1 MARGKKKETVLTQEE
16 KLQQALVPVNEQPYK
31 VPENWRWVLLSEVVD
46 LFNGDRGANYPS
58 KKDYVLSGI
67 PFINAGAI
75 QEGKLNPSEYN
86 YITQSKYKAL
96 RAGKVQKGDILY
108 CLRGSLGKTA
118 IVDFEN
124 QGAISSSLCIL
135 RIKYGVLLKYL
146 YYLLNSN
153 VVEHQQNSAENG
165 SAQPNL
171 SAASV
176 LNYKLPLPPIPE
188 QQRIV
193 DRIESLFEKLDEA
206 KEKAQAVVDGFEDR
220 KAAIL
225 HKAFAGELTERW
237 RVTNGIDASSWQH
250 LRIADFAKVKG
261 GKRLPKGCALTIEKT
276 NHPYLRIADFGDDT
290 IDLSDI
296 HYITDDIYEQ
306 ISRYIIE
313 AGDVYISIVG
323 TIGKC
328 GTVPEELNGANL
340 TENAARIIT
349 KRTLP
354 RFLVGFLSSPVAQED
369 IKGRI
374 RSATLGKLSLTNIN
388 SIIVPIPTKEEQKEI
403 VWVLDKL
410 LKSEYEAKESAEQV
424 ITQIDTM
431 KKSILAR
438 AFRGELGTNDPS
450 DESAEELL
458 KRIL

>member
-193 DRIESLFEKLDEA
+193 DRIESLF
-206 KEKAQAVVDGFEDR
+206 
-220 KAAIL
+220 
-225 HKAFAGELTERW
+225 
-237 RVTNGIDASSWQH
+237 
-250 LRIADFAKVKG
+250 
-261 GKRLPKGCALTIEKT
+261 
-276 NHPYLRIADFGDDT
+276 
-290 IDLSDI
+290 
-296 HYITDDIYEQ
+296 
-306 ISRYIIE
+306 
-313 AGDVYISIVG
+313 
-323 TIGKC
+323 
-328 GTVPEELNGANL
+328 
-340 TENAARIIT
+340 
-349 KRTLP
+349 
-354 RFLVGFLSSPVAQED
+354 
-369 IKGRI
+369 
-374 RSATLGKLSLTNIN
+374 
-388 SIIVPIPTKEEQKEI
+388 
-403 VWVLDKL
+403 
-410 LKSEYEAKESAEQV
+410 
-424 ITQIDTM
+424 
-431 KKSILAR
+431 
-438 AFRGELGTNDPS
+438 
-450 DESAEELL
+450 
-458 KRIL
+458 